1 MERSWYV
8 RLGIVLAVVMATV
21 YFLVPTFVYFSLPSD
36 VRNDKETFEEALPS
50 WAPKKRIN
58 LGLDLQ
64 GGVHLVLGV
73 DLDKAMKDKVVRR
86 GDELRTFADDRK
98 LSVESI
104 RPNRDTEDIVVTF
117 ASQADADAFRSA
129 TSEFFGDMRRI
140 GGGGTTA
147 RYAFDSAYVRQFKE
161 GAIDQA
167 LRTIR
172 NRIDKWGVS
181 EPTIT
186 KRGADGI
193 LVQLPGFKDPEKAK
207 ELLGRTAQLEFRIVA
222 DDKAAQVIDA
232 LGTLPDGITKGSDGN
247 QPYLQASD
255 RAFLERFVEGKE
267 LPEGTSIATGRIE
280 SFDPS
285 GLAGPASFRTYVL
298 HSKVELSGDKLT
310 DARVAVDQSGLGG
323 GKPYVSLSFDPEG
336 ARLFEQVT
344 GANIGKRLA
353 IVLDGNVDSAPVIQ
367 SKIAGGNAQITLGGQ
382 KNYNRLIE
390 EATELSLVLRS
401 GALPA
406 PVSIF
411 EERTVGASLGPEL
424 IKNGATASLVGL
436 ALVLLFM
443 AIYYKGTGV
452 VANLALVLNGA
463 MILAALSMFGAT
475 LTLPGIAG
483 FILTLGMAVDA
494 NVLIAERIREEL
506 RNGRTPKVAVREGYG
521 RAFTTIL
528 DGNLTTLAAGFV
540 LLQYGTG
547 PIRGF
552 AVTLMIGLT
561 ASMFTAI
568 VVTRLVKDRMIRGR
582 PGETISV

>member
-1 MERSWYV
+1 MERSWYM
-8 RLGIVLAVVMATV
+8 RLGLVLAVVFGAI
-21 YFLVPTFVYFSLPSD
+21 YFLVPSFVYFSLPSD
-36 VRNDKETFEEALPS
+36 VRNDKEAFEAALPS
-50 WAPKKRIN
+50 WAPTKRIN

-73 DLDKAMKDKVVRR
+73 DLEKAVKDKVVRR
-86 GDELRTFADDRK
+86 GDELRTFAADKNLAFESIKPDRAREEITVSFA
-98 LSVESI
+98 SVE
-104 RPNRDTEDIVVTF
+104 
-117 ASQADADAFRSA
+117 DADAFASA
-129 TSEFFGDMRRI
+129 SRDYFGDMRRA
-140 GGGGTTA
+140 GSGTTN
-147 RYAFDSAYVRQFKE
+147 RYAFDSEYIKRFKE
-161 GAIDQA
+161 GALDQA

-181 EPTIT
+181 EPTIA
-186 KRGADGI
+186 KRGSDGI

-222 DDKAAQVIDA
+222 DSEAASLVDSLGA
-232 LGTLPDGITKGSDGN
+232 LPEGITKGSDGY
-247 QPYLQASD
+247 QAYLQASD
-255 RAFLERFVEGKE
+255 RLALERFVEGKA
-267 LPEGTSIATGRIE
+267 PEGLSFATSKIEARDATGM
-280 SFDPS
+280 
-285 GLAGPASFRTYVL
+285 AGPATYRTYVL
-298 HSKVELSGDKLT
+298 RSKTELTGDKLT
-310 DARVAVDQSGLGG
+310 DARVSVDQSGLGG

-367 SKIAGGNAQITLGGQ
+367 AKIAGGNAQITLGGQ
-382 KNYNRLIE
+382 RGYNQMIE
-390 EATELSLVLRS
+390 EANDLSLVLRS

-424 IKNGATASLVGL
+424 IRNGATASLVGL

-443 AIYYKGTGV
+443 AVYYKGAGLI
-452 VANLALVLNGA
+452 ANVALVLNGA
-463 MILAALSMFGAT
+463 LILACLSMVGAT

-494 NVLIAERIREEL
+494 NVLINERIREEL
-506 RNGRTPKVAVREGYG
+506 RNGRKAKAAVHEGYG
-521 RAFTTIL
+521 KAFMTIF
-528 DGNLTTLAAGFV
+528 DSNLTTLIAGFV

-552 AVTLMIGLT
+552 AVTLIIGLI

-568 VVTRLVKDRMIRGR
+568 VVTRLITDRLVRGR
-582 PGETISV
+582 PGETISI

>member
-8 RLGIVLAVVMATV
+8 RLGIVLAVVLGSA
-21 YFLVPTFVYFSLPSD
+21 YFLVPTFVYFSLPAD
-36 VRNDKETFEEALPS
+36 VRNDKDAFEAALPA

-73 DLDKAMKDKVVRR
+73 DLDKAVKEKVARR
-86 GDELRTFADDRK
+86 ADELRNFAAEKK
-98 LSVESI
+98 LAFESI
-104 RPNRDTEDIVVTF
+104 KADRAREQIDVTF
-117 ASQADADAFRSA
+117 ASEADADAFRA
-129 TSEFFGDMRRI
+129 AVAEPFGDMRRS
-140 GGGGTTA
+140 GSGTTA
-147 RYAFDSAYVRQFKE
+147 RYVFDGEYIKTFRE

-181 EPTIT
+181 EPTIA
-186 KRGADGI
+186 KRGSDGI

-207 ELLGRTAQLEFRIVA
+207 DLLGRTAQLEFRIVA
-222 DDKAAQVIDA
+222 DDEAAAQIDA
-232 LGTLPDGITKGSDGN
+232 LGALPEGITRGNDGY
-247 QPYLQASD
+247 QPYLQSNDLLA
-255 RAFLERFVEGKE
+255 LQRFVEDKAN
-267 LPEGTSIATGRIE
+267 EGLYIGIARVE
-280 SFDPS
+280 ERDA
-285 GLAGPASFRTYVL
+285 AGIPGQVHYRTYVL
-298 HSKVELSGDKLT
+298 NSDVAVTGDKLT

-323 GKPYVSLSFDPEG
+323 GKPYVSLSFDSEG

-382 KNYNRLIE
+382 KNYNQLIE

-406 PVSIF
+406 PVTIF

-424 IKNGATASLVGL
+424 IRSGATASAVGL
-436 ALVLLFM
+436 VLVLLFM
-443 AIYYKGTGV
+443 AVYYKRTGL
-452 VANLALVLNGA
+452 VANVALVLNGA
-463 MILAALSMFGAT
+463 IILACLSMVGAT

-483 FILTLGMAVDA
+483 FILTLGIAVDA
-494 NVLIAERIREEL
+494 NVLINERIREEL
-506 RNGRTPKVAVREGYG
+506 RNGRKPKAAVHEGYA
-521 RAFTTIL
+521 RAFTTIF
-528 DGNLTTLAAGFV
+528 DSNLTSVIAGFV
-540 LLQYGTG
+540 LMQYGTG

-552 AVTLMIGLT
+552 AITMIIGLL

-568 VVTRLVKDRMIRGR
+568 VVTRLITDRAIRGR
-582 PGETISV
+582 PGEAISI

>member
-8 RLGIVLAVVMATV
+8 RLWIVLAVVLSAT
-21 YFLVPTFVYFSLPSD
+21 YLLIPTFVYFTLPAE
-36 VRNDKETFEEALPS
+36 VRNDKDAFEAALPG

-73 DLDKAMKDKVVRR
+73 DLDKAVKDKVVRR
-86 GDELRTFADDRK
+86 ADEMRTFATEKK
-98 LSVESI
+98 LSVQSI
-104 RPNRDTEDIVVTF
+104 QANRAKEEILVSF
-117 ASQADADAFRSA
+117 ASDADADAFRTA
-129 TSEFFGDMRRI
+129 AQEFFGDMHRS
-140 GGGGTTA
+140 GGGTA
-147 RYAFDSAYVRQFKE
+147 SRYAFDAEYLKRFKE
-161 GAIDQA
+161 GALDQA

-181 EPTIT
+181 EPTIA
-186 KRGADGI
+186 KRGSDGI

-222 DDKAAQVIDA
+222 DSEASSLVDN
-232 LGTLPDGITKGSDGN
+232 LGALPDGITKGSDGY
-247 QPYLQASD
+247 QAYLQSTD
-255 RAFLERFVEGKE
+255 RQALEHFVDGKA
-267 LPEGTSIATGRIE
+267 PEGLAIATSKVEAR
-280 SFDPS
+280 DAA
-285 GLAGPASFRTYVL
+285 GLAGAVSYRTYVL
-298 HSKVELSGDKLT
+298 RSKTEITGDKLT

-336 ARLFEQVT
+336 ARAFEQLT

-353 IVLDGNVDSAPVIQ
+353 IVLDGNVDSAPVVQ
-367 SKIAGGNAQITLGGQ
+367 SKIAGGSAQITLGGNR
-382 KNYNRLIE
+382 NYNQLIE
-390 EATELSLVLRS
+390 EANELSLVLRS

-424 IKNGATASLVGL
+424 IRSGATASVVGL
-436 ALVLLFM
+436 LLVLLFM
-443 AIYYKGTGV
+443 AVYYKLTGV
-452 VANLALVLNGA
+452 IADVALVLNGLL
-463 MILAALSMFGAT
+463 ILAALGMVGAT

-494 NVLIAERIREEL
+494 NVLINERIREEL
-506 RNGRTPKVAVREGYG
+506 RHGKNSKVAIKEGYG
-521 RAFTTIL
+521 RAFATIF
-528 DGNLTTLAAGFV
+528 DGHVTTLVAAFV

-552 AVTLMIGLT
+552 AVTLIIGLV
-561 ASMFTAI
+561 ASLFTSI
-568 VVTRLVKDRMIRGR
+568 VVTRLVKDRLYQGR
-582 PGETISV
+582 PGEVISV

>member
-8 RLGIVLAVVMATV
+8 RLGMVLAVVLATA

-36 VRNDKETFEEALPS
+36 VRNDKDAYEAAVPS

-73 DLDKAMKDKVVRR
+73 DLDKAIKDKVARR
-86 GDELRTFADDRK
+86 ADELRTFASEKKLAFQSIKADRAR
-98 LSVESI
+98 EQI
-104 RPNRDTEDIVVTF
+104 DVTF
-117 ASQADADAFRSA
+117 ASDADGEAFRA
-129 TSEFFGDMRRI
+129 AVAEQFGSDMRRS
-140 GGGGTTA
+140 GGGTA
-147 RYAFDSAYVRQFKE
+147 SRYAFDSEYVKQFKE

-181 EPTIT
+181 EPTIA
-186 KRGADGI
+186 KRGSDGI

-222 DDKAAQVIDA
+222 DSEAPKAIDDLGA
-232 LGTLPDGITKGSDGN
+232 LPEGITRASDGN
-247 QPYLQASD
+247 QPYLQSAD
-255 RAFLERFVEGKE
+255 LAALQKFVECKA
-267 LPEGTSIATGRIE
+267 PEGFSFGVSKEEERDITGV
-280 SFDPS
+280 
-285 GLAGPASFRTYVL
+285 AGPARYRTYL
-298 HSKVELSGDKLT
+298 LRSDVELTGDKLT

-336 ARLFEQVT
+336 ARLFEQIT

-382 KNYNRLIE
+382 KNYNQLIE
-390 EATELSLVLRS
+390 EANELSLVLRS

-424 IKNGATASLVGL
+424 IRSGATASIVGL
-436 ALVLLFM
+436 GLVLIFM
-443 AIYYKGTGV
+443 GIYYRRAGM
-452 VANLALVLNGA
+452 VANVALALNGA
-463 MILAALSMFGAT
+463 IILACLSMVGAT

-494 NVLIAERIREEL
+494 NVLINERIREEL
-506 RNGRTPKVAVREGYG
+506 RNGRKPKAAIQEGYG
-521 RAFTTIL
+521 KAFSTIF
-528 DGNLTTLAAGFV
+528 DSNLTTLVAGFV

-552 AVTLMIGLT
+552 AVTLIIGIL

-568 VVTRLVKDRMIRGR
+568 VVTRLITDRAIRGR
-582 PGETISV
+582 PGEVISI

>member
-8 RLGIVLAVVMATV
+8 RLGLVLAVVVTTIYLLIPTVV
-21 YFLVPTFVYFSLPSD
+21 YFTLPAD

-86 GDELRTFADDRK
+86 ADEIRSFANERS
-98 LSVESI
+98 LAVGSI
-104 RPNRDTEDIVVTF
+104 QANRATEVIEVSF
-117 ASQADADAFRSA
+117 ASTADADAFRA
-129 TSEFFGDMRRI
+129 AADDYFGDMRRVS
-140 GGGGTTA
+140 GGTTS
-147 RYAFDSAYVRQFKE
+147 RYAFTSDYVKQFKE

-193 LVQLPGFKDPEKAK
+193 LVQLPGVKDPDKAK
-207 ELLGRTAQLEFRIVA
+207 DLLGRTAQLEFKIVA
-222 DDKAAQVIDA
+222 DSEAPALIDS
-232 LGTLPDGITKGSDGN
+232 LGTLPEGFTKGHDGN
-247 QPYLQASD
+247 QPYIQAAD
-255 RAFLERFVEGKE
+255 LNALEAFVEGKAT
-267 LPEGTSIATGRIE
+267 EGLSFATGKLDTR
-280 SFDPS
+280 DVTGVP
-285 GLAGPASFRTYVL
+285 GAASYRTYVL
-298 HSKVELSGDKLT
+298 RSKVEVSGDKLT
-310 DARVAVDQSGLGG
+310 DARVSLDQSGLGG
-323 GKPYVSLSFDPEG
+323 GRPFVSLSFDPEG
-336 ARLFEQVT
+336 ARQFEEVT
-344 GANIGKRLA
+344 GDNIGKRLA

-367 SKIAGGNAQITLGGQ
+367 SKIAGGNAQITLGNQ
-382 KNYNRLIE
+382 RNYNQMLE
-390 EATELSLVLRS
+390 EANELSLVLRS

-406 PVSIF
+406 PVSVF

-424 IKNGATASLVGL
+424 IRSGSLAVGL
-436 ALVLLFM
+436 GLLLVVLFM
-443 AIYYKGTGV
+443 GIYYKKAGW
-452 VANLALVLNGA
+452 VADLALVLNA
-463 MILAALSMFGAT
+463 AIILAVLSTFGAT

-494 NVLIAERIREEL
+494 NVLIAERMREEV
-506 RNGRTPKVAVREGYG
+506 RNGKTAKVAVREGYG
-521 RAFTTIL
+521 KAFTTIL

-552 AVTLMIGLT
+552 AVTLIIGLS

-568 VVTRLVKDRMIRGR
+568 VVTRLIKDRMYRGR

>member
-8 RLGIVLAVVMATV
+8 RLGIVLAVVLGAA

-36 VRNDKETFEEALPS
+36 VRNDKDAYEAALPS

-73 DLDKAMKDKVVRR
+73 DLDKAVKDKVVRR
-86 GDELRTFADDRK
+86 ADELR
-98 LSVESI
+98 
-104 RPNRDTEDIVVTF
+104 NF
-117 ASQADADAFRSA
+117 ASEKKLAVQSIKADRTREQIDVSFANDADADAFRA
-129 TSEFFGDMRRI
+129 AVTEQFGDMRRS
-140 GGGGTTA
+140 GSGTAA
-147 RYAFDSAYVRQFKE
+147 RFAFDSDYIKRFKE
-161 GAIDQA
+161 GAVDQA

-181 EPTIT
+181 EPTIA
-186 KRGADGI
+186 KRGTDGI

-222 DDKAAQVIDA
+222 DGEAAAQIDE
-232 LGTLPDGITKGSDGN
+232 LGALPDGITRGTDGY
-247 QPYLQASD
+247 QPYLQSSD
-255 RAFLERFVEGKE
+255 LLALQHFVENKAKE
-267 LPEGTSIATGRIE
+267 GLSIGISKVEERDA
-280 SFDPS
+280 S
-285 GLAGPASFRTYVL
+285 GIPGQVHFRTYVMR
-298 HSKVELSGDKLT
+298 SNIELTGDKLT

-336 ARLFEQVT
+336 ARQFEQIT

-367 SKIAGGNAQITLGGQ
+367 SKIAGGNAQITLGGS
-382 KNYNRLIE
+382 KNYNQLIE

-424 IKNGATASLVGL
+424 IKSGATASIVGL
-436 ALVLLFM
+436 LLVLAFM
-443 AIYYKGTGV
+443 GVYYKRTGM
-452 VANLALVLNGA
+452 VANVALALNGA
-463 MILAALSMFGAT
+463 LILACLSMVGAT

-494 NVLIAERIREEL
+494 NVLINERIREEL
-506 RNGRTPKVAVREGYG
+506 RNGRKPKAAVQEGYG
-521 RAFTTIL
+521 KAFATIF
-528 DGNLTTLAAGFV
+528 DSNLTTLVAGFV

-552 AVTLMIGLT
+552 AVTLIIGLL

-568 VVTRLVKDRMIRGR
+568 VVTRLITDRSIRGR
-582 PGETISV
+582 PGEAISI

>member
-8 RLGIVLAVVMATV
+8 RLGIVLAVVLGSA
-21 YFLVPTFVYFSLPSD
+21 YFLVPSFVYFSLPSD
-36 VRNDKETFEEALPS
+36 VRNDKDAYEAALPS

-73 DLDKAMKDKVVRR
+73 DLDKAVKDKVVRR
-86 GDELRTFADDRK
+86 ADELRNFASEKKLAVQSIKADRAR
-98 LSVESI
+98 EQI
-104 RPNRDTEDIVVTF
+104 DVTF
-117 ASQADADAFRSA
+117 ANDADADAFRSA
-129 TSEFFGDMRRI
+129 VTEQFGDMRRS
-140 GGGGTTA
+140 GGGTAA
-147 RYAFDSAYVRQFKE
+147 RYAFDSDYIKRFKE
-161 GAIDQA
+161 GAVDQA

-181 EPTIT
+181 EPTIA

-222 DDKAAQVIDA
+222 DGEAAAQIDE
-232 LGTLPDGITKGSDGN
+232 LGALPDGITRGTDGY
-247 QPYLQASD
+247 QPYLQSSD
-255 RAFLERFVEGKE
+255 LLALQQFVENKAKE
-267 LPEGTSIATGRIE
+267 GLSIGVSKVEERNA
-280 SFDPS
+280 
-285 GLAGPASFRTYVL
+285 AGIPGEVHYRTYVMR
-298 HSKVELSGDKLT
+298 SNVELTGDKLT

-336 ARLFEQVT
+336 ARQFEQIT

-367 SKIAGGNAQITLGGQ
+367 SKIAGGNAQITLGGN
-382 KNYNRLIE
+382 KNYNQLIE
-390 EATELSLVLRS
+390 DATELSLVLRS

-424 IKNGATASLVGL
+424 IKSGATASIVGL
-436 ALVLLFM
+436 LFVLTFM
-443 AIYYKGTGV
+443 GVYYKRSGM
-452 VANLALVLNGA
+452 VANVALALNGA
-463 MILAALSMFGAT
+463 LILACLSMVGAT

-494 NVLIAERIREEL
+494 NVLINERIREEL
-506 RNGRTPKVAVREGYG
+506 RNGRKPKAAVQEGYG
-521 RAFTTIL
+521 KAFATIF
-528 DGNLTTLAAGFV
+528 DSNLTTLVAGFV

-552 AVTLMIGLT
+552 AVTLIIGLL

-568 VVTRLVKDRMIRGR
+568 VVTRLITDRSIRGR
-582 PGETISV
+582 PGEAISI